1 MSNLKGHNV
10 MAPNQERASF
20 ELLLEIS
27 RELAASL
34 DLGTVLARVLFLS
47 TRNVGAERGSL
58 IALNEAGEP
67 IEAAIVIENAIYRP
81 TVAEMREVLEHG
93 LAGWVATHRQAV
105 VIEDTSKDERWV
117 RRADD
122 RSEANRRKSAICVPL
137 LAQDQLVGVLTLVH
151 AKPGFFTSDHLRL
164 LQTIADLAGLAVRN
178 AQLFLTVQIAQQ
190 RYRDLFD
197 DSIDPILI
205 TTLEGTIIEANRQA
219 AAISGFA
226 LPHLVG
232 QSLDVFHPADW
243 EAVKN
248 YLVQGESSQPVT
260 YQGMARRKDG
270 SEFPVEVYVRRVA
283 LQGKP
288 YLQWT
293 LRDITE
299 RKALDAL
306 REDLT
311 AMIYHDLRSPLSNII
326 SSLDILN
333 SLLPLENMPALRPVF
348 QIAMRSTDRLQR
360 LISSLL
366 DINRL
371 EAGQPITNRKPIHPL
386 ALVQEAREAVQPLL
400 EGKQQTLV
408 IELPQSL
415 PVVWVDG
422 EMIRRVLINLLENAI
437 KYTPTNGTLCVGGN
451 VQGEFVQLWVQDNG
465 PGIDPAYH
473 EVIFEKFSRIQGERF
488 PRGLGLGLA
497 FCRLAVQAHGGKI
510 WVESPC
516 PETGRGSKFSFTLP
530 KKVR

>member
-1 MSNLKGHNV
+1 MELE
-10 MAPNQERASF
+10 QERDSF

-27 RELAASL
+27 RELASSL

-58 IALNEAGEP
+58 IALNEEGKP
-67 IEAAIVIENAIYRP
+67 IEAAIVVEGSIYRP

-93 LAGWVATHRQAV
+93 LAGWVADHRQATLV
-105 VIEDTSKDERWV
+105 EDTSRDERWV

-122 RSEANRRKSAICVPL
+122 REEANRRKSAICVPL

-151 AKPGFFTSDHLRL
+151 ARPGFFTPEHLRL

-178 AQLFLTVQIAQQ
+178 AQLYHSMQRAQQ

-205 TTLEGTIIEANRQA
+205 TTVEGVIVEANRQA
-219 AAISGFA
+219 MASSGYA
-226 LPHLVG
+226 LQQLVG
-232 QSLDVFHPADW
+232 QSLDLFHHANW
-243 EAVKN
+243 G
-248 YLVQGESSQPVT
+248 LVQEQWAKGEWPHPIT
-260 YQGMARRKDG
+260 YQGTVRRRDG
-270 SEFPVEVYVRRVA
+270 SEFPVEVYVRRVV
-283 LQGKP
+283 LQDKP

-311 AMIYHDLRSPLSNII
+311 AMIYHDLRSPLANII

-333 SLLPLENMPALRPVF
+333 TLLPLENMPALQPVF

-371 EAGQPITNRKPIHPL
+371 EAGQPITNRKPIHPQ
-386 ALVQEAREAVQPLL
+386 ALIQEAREAVQPLL
-400 EGKQQTLV
+400 ESKQQTLEL
-408 IELPQSL
+408 ELPSSL

-422 EMIRRVLINLLENAI
+422 DMIRRVLINLLENAI
-437 KYTPTNGTLCVGGN
+437 KFTPTGGKLRLGGSA
-451 VQGEFVQLWVQDNG
+451 QEDYVQLWVQDNG

-473 EVIFEKFSRIQGERF
+473 EVIFEKFSRLQGERY

-497 FCRLAVQAHGGKI
+497 FCQLAVQAHGGKI
-510 WVESPC
+510 WVES
-516 PETGRGSKFSFTLP
+516 ETGKGSRFVFTLP
-530 KKVR
+530 VYREPQST

>member
-1 MSNLKGHNV
+1 
-10 MAPNQERASF
+10 MASHQERASF

-27 RELAASL
+27 RELASSL

-58 IALNEAGEP
+58 IALDETGEP
-67 IEAAIVIENAIYRP
+67 IEAAIVIEDAIHRP
-81 TVAEMREVLEHG
+81 TVAEMREVLEYG
-93 LAGWVATHRQAV
+93 LAGWVAAHRQPAL
-105 VIEDTSKDERWV
+105 IGDTSKDERWV
-117 RRADD
+117 QRADD
-122 RSEANRRKSAICVPL
+122 RAETNRRKSAICVPL

-151 AKPGFFTSDHLRL
+151 AKPGFFTPDHLRL
-164 LQTIADLAGLAVRN
+164 LQTIADLASLAIRN
-178 AQLFLTVQIAQQ
+178 AQLFHSVQAAQQ

-219 AAISGFA
+219 STVSGHA

-243 EAVKN
+243 EVVRN
-248 YLVQGESSQPVT
+248 YLTQGESFQPVT
-260 YQGMARRKDG
+260 YQGTARRRDG
-270 SEFPVEVYVRRVA
+270 REFPVEVYVRRVV
-283 LQGKP
+283 LQGET

-293 LRDITE
+293 LRDISE

-306 REDLT
+306 REDLA
-311 AMIYHDLRSPLSNII
+311 AMIYHDLRSPLANII

-333 SLLPLENMPALRPVF
+333 SLLPLENMPALKPVF

-371 EAGQPITNRKPIHPL
+371 EAGQPITNRKPVHPL
-386 ALVQEAREAVQPLL
+386 ALVQEAREAVQPMV
-400 EGKQQTLV
+400 EGKQQTLIV
-408 IELPQSL
+408 ELPQSL

-422 EMIRRVLINLLENAI
+422 EMIRRVLINLL
-437 KYTPTNGTLCVGGN
+437 
-451 VQGEFVQLWVQDNG
+451 
-465 PGIDPAYH
+465 
-473 EVIFEKFSRIQGERF
+473 
-488 PRGLGLGLA
+488 
-497 FCRLAVQAHGGKI
+497 
-510 WVESPC
+510 
-516 PETGRGSKFSFTLP
+516 
-530 KKVR
+530 